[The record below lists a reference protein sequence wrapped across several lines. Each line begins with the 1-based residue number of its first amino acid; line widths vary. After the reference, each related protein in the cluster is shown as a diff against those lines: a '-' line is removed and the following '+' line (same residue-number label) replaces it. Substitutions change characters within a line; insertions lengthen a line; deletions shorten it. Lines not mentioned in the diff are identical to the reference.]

1 MAMVVQMIVNL
12 FAAMTLAMERK
23 SAAHAQKT
31 VLVPVFLL
39 MMF

>member
-12 FAAMTLAMERK
+12 FAAMMLAMERK
-23 SAAHAQKT
+23 SAAHVQKT
-31 VLVPVFLL
+31 VLVPVYPS